1 MTLFDVVF
9 TKLVFSSGNYFGI
22 LNFILL
28 YCYFVYLTRINF
40 FVVVFFLAF
49 LHVLYVSHKLNLL
62 MLSSRLS

>member
-1 MTLFDVVF
+1 
-9 TKLVFSSGNYFGI
+9 
-22 LNFILL
+22 
-28 YCYFVYLTRINF
+28 LTHTNF